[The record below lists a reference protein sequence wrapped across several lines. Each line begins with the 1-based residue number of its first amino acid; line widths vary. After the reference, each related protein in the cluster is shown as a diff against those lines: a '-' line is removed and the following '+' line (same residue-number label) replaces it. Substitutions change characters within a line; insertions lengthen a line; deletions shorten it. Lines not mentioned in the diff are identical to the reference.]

1 MAETFG
7 VPRPDKIDYYAQ
19 VAEAGR
25 DYKRHVLAA
34 LDLRPG
40 LTVLDVGCGPGTDL
54 PAMAEAVGSA
64 GAVLGVDTEPGMVEE
79 AGRRTSGTPQISV
92 RLGDAQAL
100 PLADA
105 SVDRARADRMVQH
118 VADPA
123 AVFAELHR
131 VLRPGGL
138 ACVAEPD
145 WDSLVVDPGERSTNR
160 AFNRFVCS
168 TMVRNATVGRSLAR
182 LALGA
187 GLEVLDV
194 SVAAPVFRD
203 FGAADKILGLSRNA
217 ERAVRAG
224 QLDRAAAEAWLA
236 ALAAGPFLAASMVFV
251 GVFVKPAA

>member
-1 MAETFG
+1 MTFG

-25 DYKRHVLAA
+25 DYKRQVLAA

-54 PAMAEAVGSA
+54 PAMAEAVGSS
-64 GAVLGVDTEPGMVEE
+64 GAVLGVDTEPAMVEE
-79 AGRRTSGTPQISV
+79 AGRRVAGTPRISV
-92 RLGDAQAL
+92 RLGDAHAL
-100 PLADA
+100 PLAES
-105 SVDRARADRMVQH
+105 SVDRVRADRMVQH

-145 WDSLVVDPGERSTNR
+145 WDSLVVDPGELSTNR

-168 TMVRNATVGRSLAR
+168 TMVRNATVGRSLPR

-187 GLEVLDV
+187 GFEVLDV
-194 SVAAPVFRD
+194 SVATPVFRD
-203 FGAADKILGLSRNA
+203 FEAADKILGLSRNT

-224 QLDRAAAEAWLA
+224 HLDRAAGEQWLA
-236 ALAAGPFLAASMVFV
+236 ALASGPFLAASMVFI
-251 GVFVKPAA
+251 GVFAKPAA